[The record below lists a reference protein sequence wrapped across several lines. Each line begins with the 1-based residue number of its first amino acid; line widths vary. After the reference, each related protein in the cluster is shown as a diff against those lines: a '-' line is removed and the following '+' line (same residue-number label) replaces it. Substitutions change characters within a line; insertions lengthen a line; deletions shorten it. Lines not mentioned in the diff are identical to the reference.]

1 MTLSLGTKISLV
13 SGSLAAFILFGLS
26 VMIKNNL
33 NEKAD
38 VNTAYS
44 AMLFVQATSYYTH
57 EIQKERAN
65 SVAYLNNAI
74 PREKLDAQRSLTD
87 SKYRDFQE
95 NFKQLTLDQGL
106 FSQIIKSAE
115 EFHSATRKQ
124 IENKEI
130 TAADAIP
137 KFNEFISQLLK
148 VGVYAAQKV
157 EVPSVATRMRS
168 FNILEDGKESAG
180 QFRANMTRVISA
192 NKPLTFDQL
201 NVLARLKAGVDI
213 NMYSSNVVLTAES
226 AKNLKAFP
234 SRPSWEKVEW
244 FYQHVL
250 KNAESG
256 NYNQDP
262 KEVIKATTDKIDD
275 IGSILFA
282 EADGLIKDIKDIQA
296 EKNRNVW
303 FAGGF
308 SLVFAIALWVALTMI
323 IRSITKPINR
333 VITDLR
339 SSGGEV
345 TSASAQLQ
353 GVSQQLSS
361 GAAEAAASLEETVA
375 SLSTLAE
382 KVKLNASHAKEANS
396 LSQDSQNSAEQGES
410 EIKRLI
416 EAMTEIS
423 QSSKKIEDIINVIDD
438 IAFQTNLLA
447 LNAAVEAARAGEQ
460 GKGFSVVAEAV
471 RNLAQRSASA
481 AKEITVLIKDSVSQ
495 IEQGSKIAGNSGTAL
510 KNIVSSVKKVA
521 QLNNEIAV
529 ASQEQAAGITELNNA
544 MNQLDQSTQSN
555 AASAEEAS
563 ASSNEMSAQAVVM
576 QGLVTELAMVVDGN
590 KRGDHPGSGS
600 PVPAASKSGA
610 PLRIA
615 S

>member
-13 SGSLAAFILFGLS
+13 SGCLAAFILFGLS
-26 VMIKNNL
+26 LMIKSNL
-33 NEKAD
+33 TEKSQI
-38 VNTAYS
+38 NTANS

-65 SVAYLNNAI
+65 SVAFLNGAI
-74 PREKLDAQRSLTD
+74 TREKLDTQRSLTD

-95 NFKQLTLDQGL
+95 QYKHLTLDGSL
-106 FSQIIKSAE
+106 FAQFVKATE
-115 EFHSATRKQ
+115 EFHSSTRKQ

-130 TAADAIP
+130 AAAEAIP
-137 KFNEFISQLLK
+137 KFNDLIAQLLK
-148 VGVYAAQKV
+148 VGVVAVTKV

-168 FNILEDGKESAG
+168 LNILEEGKESAG

-213 NMYSSNVVLTAES
+213 NMYSSSVVLTPES

-234 SRPSWEKVEW
+234 ARPSWEKVEW

-250 KNAESG
+250 KNADTGKFE
-256 NYNQDP
+256 QDP
-262 KEVIKATTDKIDD
+262 KEVIKVTTDKIDD
-275 IGSILFA
+275 IGSIIFA
-282 EADGLIKDIKDIQA
+282 EADVLLVDIKDIQA

-303 FAGGF
+303 LAAGF
-308 SLVFAIALWVALTMI
+308 SLAFSVALWIVLTMI

-396 LSQDSQNSAEQGES
+396 LSQESQNSAEQGES

-416 EAMTEIS
+416 EAMGEIS

-521 QLNNEIAV
+521 QLNNEISQ

-576 QGLVTELAMVVDGN
+576 QGLVSELAMVVDGN
-590 KRGDHPGSGS
+590 KQHHYEGQPQAPKSKDGS
-600 PVPAASKSGA
+600 PLRLAS
-610 PLRIA
+610 
-615 S
+615 